1 MPGCDDPVVT
11 EKAMRMELKAFR
23 LEVRL
28 LIVLGLIVSRFEVPD
43 VVTAG
48 SVAGAIA
55 LGAIKSAL
63 ARG

>member
-1 MPGCDDPVVT
+1 MSGDDPVVT

-55 LGAIKSAL
+55 LAAFKSAL